1 MLKSNRL
8 KIFLKMFITK
18 INQILI
24 IMIIKLLIYYLFLDL
39 NKNKFLGYKYKF
51 EIIIE
56 KDRYTD
62 SFLNEVNDKNQKIIN
77 EKINKRKFRIRV

>member
-1 MLKSNRL
+1 MNE
-8 KIFLKMFITK
+8 
-18 INQILI
+18 ILN
-24 IMIIKLLIYYLFLDL
+24 KLNIFLDL